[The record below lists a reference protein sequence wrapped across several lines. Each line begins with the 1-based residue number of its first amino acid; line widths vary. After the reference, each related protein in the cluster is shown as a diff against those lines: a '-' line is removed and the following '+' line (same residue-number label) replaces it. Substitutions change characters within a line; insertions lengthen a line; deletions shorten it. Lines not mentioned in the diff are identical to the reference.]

1 MSVVVPTL
9 DTRELTLRCVDA
21 ILTARPPQ
29 GVGLD
34 LVVVDDG
41 SSDGTV
47 AALEERPSIR
57 ILRNESPTGYA
68 SAVNRGVAAARG
80 DLVVLL
86 NSDAEV
92 EPGSL
97 TRIVEAFDEDPR
109 LGIAGAALSYPDGSP
124 QWSAGREP
132 GLAWL
137 FAQASGIPALL
148 GRLPGWRRLKP
159 LHATRAID
167 VAWVPGAAMA
177 LRAEV
182 WATHGPL
189 DDSFGFYSQDLDLCL
204 RVRQAGWRVRLV
216 PQFRVVHLHGA
227 TIAANGRDVV
237 GNADLGLLWI
247 DLVTWA
253 EKRKG
258 RAFAARARAAIL
270 LGAGLRLATRRTLGT
285 VLPADHRQE
294 WRAETVA
301 LAAAR
306 RRLAASTSS
315 PRS

>member
-9 DTRELTLRCVDA
+9 DTRELTRRCVDA
-21 ILTARPPQ
+21 VLAARPPD
-29 GVGLD
+29 GVALE

-47 AALEERPSIR
+47 AALEERPCLR
-57 ILRNESPTGYA
+57 VLRNDSPTGYA

-92 EPGSL
+92 EPESL
-97 TRIVEAFDEDPR
+97 QRVIEAFDADPS
-109 LGIAGAALSYPDGSP
+109 LGIAGAALRYPDGSP

-159 LHATRAID
+159 LHSARAVD

-182 WATHGPL
+182 WAAHGPL

-227 TIAANGRDVV
+227 TIASNGSDVV

-247 DLVTWA
+247 DLVAWA

-258 RAFAARARAAIL
+258 RGFAARARAAIL
-270 LGAGLRLATRRTLGT
+270 LGAGLRLAARKAVGVLLSGRRRRVWRSGT
-285 VLPADHRQE
+285 A
-294 WRAETVA
+294 A
-301 LAAAR
+301 LAGAR
-306 RRLAASTSS
+306 RRMAAAPPSA
-315 PRS
+315 RG